1 MFGLTIEKVAVIAVI
16 AVFIIGPDRLPL
28 YVGRIAAFVRGL
40 RDLGTTAKSRIRE
53 ELGDDYDTIEWQK
66 LDPRQY
72 DPRRIVREA
81 LSDSAAGSSG
91 SAGAGAGAGAG
102 GAGAG
107 AGAGAASDVAAR
119 APRGDQPL
127 PDARPV
133 GTGAGAGTG
142 SGTGTGTGAS
152 GSLGAAS
159 GVRSSGVDLSAADLA
174 DGDTSVADAP
184 SGASS
189 AGLLADDEDAHI
201 NPSRNEELVSAGAPR
216 GSVVP
221 GMPVAEGGRVAPAD
235 VAPRPR
241 PRPRVNSNG
250 RSFG

>member
-91 SAGAGAGAGAG
+91 SAGAGA
-102 GAGAG
+102 
-107 AGAGAASDVAAR
+107 ASDVAAR

-152 GSLGAAS
+152 GSLGVAS

-189 AGLLADDEDAHI
+189 AGLLADDVDAHI

-221 GMPVAEGGRVAPAD
+221 GMPAAEGGRVAPAD

>member
-1 MFGLTIEKVAVIAVI
+1 VAVIAVI

-28 YVGRIAAFVRGL
+28 YVGRIAAVVRGL

-107 AGAGAASDVAAR
+107 AGAGGAGAGAASDVAAR

-133 GTGAGAGTG
+133 GTGPGAGTG
-142 SGTGTGTGAS
+142 SGTRAGTGAS